1 MELIYSM
8 LHFNSRSSCPT
19 FESATFKKVFK
30 EYSLTYDESYYLPE
44 NTTSEKIKKLRAIHK
59 LSQKELAKRIGRSE
73 ATITQW
79 EIGRCKPNTTA
90 QNIIIKLFNLNNNY
104 FNQY

>member
-1 MELIYSM
+1 MY
-8 LHFNSRSSCPT
+8 
-19 FESATFKKVFK
+19 ESATFKKVFK
-30 EYSLTYDESYYLPE
+30 EYSLIYDEYSHLPE
-44 NTTSEKIKKLRAIHK
+44 NTTAEKIKKLRAIHK

>member
-1 MELIYSM
+1 M

-19 FESATFKKVFK
+19 YESATFKKIFK
-30 EYSLTYDESYYLPE
+30 KYTIIYNEFYELPE
-44 NTTSEKIKKLRAIHK
+44 DTIADKIKKLRAIHK
-59 LSQKELAKRIGRSE
+59 LSQKELAERIGRSE

>member
-1 MELIYSM
+1 M

-19 FESATFKKVFK
+19 FKSATFKKFFK
-30 EYSLTYDESYYLPE
+30 EYSLTYDESYYLPD
-44 NTTSEKIKKLRAIHK
+44 NTTAEKIKKLRAIHK
-59 LSQKELAKRIGRSE
+59 LSQKELAEKIGRSE

-90 QNIIIKLFNLNNNY
+90 QNNIIKLFNLNNNY
-104 FNQY
+104 FNQN